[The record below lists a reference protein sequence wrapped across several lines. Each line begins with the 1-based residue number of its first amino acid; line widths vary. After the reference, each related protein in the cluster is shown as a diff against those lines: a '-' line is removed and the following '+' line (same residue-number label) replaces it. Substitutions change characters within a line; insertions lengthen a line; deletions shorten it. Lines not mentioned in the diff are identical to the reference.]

1 MSISIT
7 PVSIADKVYKAAL
20 KEYLEVVEENKKR
33 AERFQD
39 PLPLP
44 AWNVKK
50 MIQNI
55 KDLTARTFTPHFC
68 EYAKQY
74 PYNGSSDPDEWA
86 EMAIKR
92 LRDDYLLEIAR
103 EDDDVLR
110 QLCEIWPEL
119 TPPPALT
126 EQQRA
131 ELANLQKQADAIM
144 EKITVFLKDGTAE
157 MKKLSDREAE
167 IVRGTQTPNDKRI
180 GKLTELLEIIMPER
194 YIKIFN
200 FFPRW

>member
-1 MSISIT
+1 MADIIIT
-7 PVSIADKVYKAAL
+7 PVNIADKVFQAAL
-20 KEYLEVVEENKKR
+20 KERLEVVEENEKR
-33 AERFQD
+33 AKLFKD
-39 PLPLP
+39 PLSIPP
-44 AWNVKK
+44 WDVKN
-50 MIQNI
+50 MIENI
-55 KDLTARTFTPHFC
+55 RIYTLRFREH
-68 EYAKQY
+68 AKQF
-74 PYNGSSDPDEWA
+74 PYNRSSDIDEWV
-86 EMAIKR
+86 EIAIKR
-92 LRDDYLLEIAR
+92 LRDDYLIPIAS

-126 EQQRA
+126 EQQRK
-131 ELANLQKQADAIM
+131 ELADLQKQADAIM